1 MQDWDGTVLT
11 GGSTGSG
18 SGSGPGAA
26 FQDVLQAIQSLME
39 GNNSQIRTLIDIQSE
54 NNERFARLEQSVE
67 ENAGR
72 IKILSQGQS
81 DNQNQ
86 MKELLKQNQKQLK
99 TLTDGQAASTKNLQ
113 GALEQ
118 SAKASADMVAELK
131 KQRHQNKS
139 QATSATGHEKR
150 AECPHNVHPPPRKI
164 DKPVVGYAYGQ
175 KLTTDGQATSS
186 K

>member
-1 MQDWDGTVLT
+1 
-11 GGSTGSG
+11 
-18 SGSGPGAA
+18 
-26 FQDVLQAIQSLME
+26 ME

-67 ENAGR
+67 ENAGQ
-72 IKILSQGQS
+72 IKILSQGRS
-81 DNQNQ
+81 DSQNQ

-99 TLTDGQAASTKNLQ
+99 TLTDGQAASAMKLQ
-113 GALEQ
+113 EVLEQ
-118 SAKASADMVAELK
+118 SAKASADMVTELK
-131 KQRHQNKS
+131 KQRNQNKN
-139 QATSATGHEKR
+139 QAASATGYEKR

-175 KLTTDGQATSS
+175 KSITNGKIASS